1 MISQF
6 CWLMGSKGSNIMK
19 MFHSTESSPGKESQ
33 YEESF
38 QEYIN
43 TEKKKNPNKIKEC
56 GDNHQIVNKN
66 FFSFYEFNSNMKDRL
81 LQHKYFRS
89 VSQAQTVHS
98 PKWTKISINKKFSK
112 VKITQR
118 DMLQQKP
125 DFFFLNLDGLS
136 KPTSKKPPTKAPK
149 LTLTSEQ
156 RYWSFNSTS
165 RFANLNCSQGD
176 LSFPFLFSLLT
187 CRYVRKTQISIPA
200 KKMLQRGL
208 PITLIR
214 H

>member
-1 MISQF
+1 MSLTQTWKTGF
-6 CWLMGSKGSNIMK
+6 YNTNILDLWVRPK
-19 MFHSTESSPGKESQ
+19 LFTVLNGQKSAST
-33 YEESF
+33 
-38 QEYIN
+38 
-43 TEKKKNPNKIKEC
+43 KNSLKWRLHREIC
-56 GDNHQIVNKN
+56 
-66 FFSFYEFNSNMKDRL
+66 FN
-81 LQHKYFRS
+81 RS
-89 VSQAQTVHS
+89 L
-98 PKWTKISINKKFSK
+98 I
-112 VKITQR
+112 
-118 DMLQQKP
+118 
-125 DFFFLNLDGLS
+125 FFFLNLDGLS

-200 KKMLQRGL
+200 KKMLQCGL